1 MTEHPL
7 NDQAAKK
14 PPREEGMKKLRD
26 GDLIA
31 KRAAKKARNDQL
43 KEISKVGAE
52 LLAEQR
58 AAINEDIVP
67 YNDLE
72 PWQEEDIVPYNDL
85 EPWQEEYYAYV
96 SECES
101 ED

>member
-1 MTEHPL
+1 V
-7 NDQAAKK
+7 
-14 PPREEGMKKLRD
+14 
-26 GDLIA
+26 
-31 KRAAKKARNDQL
+31 RNDQL
-43 KEISKVGAE
+43 KESSKVGAE

-67 YNDLE
+67 CD
-72 PWQEEDIVPYNDL
+72 DL
-85 EPWQEEYYAYV
+85 EPWQEEYYAYL